1 MVCSNNSTRTKPQ
14 KAYNPFDE
22 DEPGNTP
29 KADPSLT
36 IDELMARKPAGASTA
51 ALDELG
57 TPRNGP
63 KPGAAEEDLN
73 PNEPRLDLP
82 QLATG
87 QQGWLG
93 CMCRAGEPAG
103 TCTSQTCCSKG
114 WLDRSWL
121 GRRQGHICSREPWVW
136 VHEQAGMLISQAWAW
151 QRYQTGAG

>member
-93 CMCRAGEPAG
+93 CMCQAGEPAG

-114 WLDRSWL
+114 RLDRSWL
-121 GRRQGHICSREPWVW
+121 RRRQGHICSREPWVW
-136 VHEQAGMLISQAWAW
+136 VHEQAGMLIRKAWAW
-151 QRYQTGAG
+151 QR